1 MIIKVPRLPVKEMN
15 KKRLKLSLVI
25 ICIIAVATGFFALHP
40 VSAQNLN
47 TGLDFA
53 AQTGL
58 SGQDIRI
65 TIAKIIRIVLG
76 FLGIIAVGLI
86 MYAGFIWMNSGG
98 NEEKIAQARLILR
111 NAAVGLVIILASFG
125 IVSFIL
131 SNLMKAV
138 GNVEGNNNG
147 NNNGEGIGAL
157 GNGIIQSVY
166 PEPFQTDVPRN
177 TSIIVTFREPMLA
190 SSICDNVTGS
200 PALCSPVAK
209 IRPDSIKIF
218 KTPPGDSQASNVT
231 DVRVSSVDNKTFV
244 FKPAG
249 PAYLGS
255 PLGPTDYTVNLTD
268 ELKKANGDPAFRL
281 TDFRWNF
288 QVSNSLDLV
297 SPKIK
302 SVGDLGIFPLTDN
315 AADAVSGISQ
325 ATQATGEIKING
337 QPTAFRAAS
346 ATIVRTAPIETPPL
360 AVKATLTGTNTCAD
374 GTVSLSIIQQGAN
387 LAARI
392 DYGQPGLINT
402 DIAIVNNSVSISPC
416 GLTVSLDSG
425 FAAGHSWNIPVL
437 AARQADTLTIGSKTY
452 TFVSGVANNNQIS
465 LGSNTGLTAKNIAA
479 AVNNIHPEVTSP
491 LPVQNSTVN
500 IKAKVAGQSGNNI
513 ELSSS
518 NAVQIA
524 ITTMKGGTDQRTT
537 YIIKDKPD
545 EPKNTVIQINFNE
558 AVNPLTVSGS
568 STELADKLQ
577 VVNASDTALAGGV
590 TCTKDEE
597 CLSYKCSN
605 GTCDGNQLAGT
616 FTVSNQYKTAEFIS
630 DIKCGVN
637 GCGENIYC
645 LPANS
650 HLKVEVKA
658 ASLQP
663 CTPNGG
669 ECTVTPYTTCT
680 QGVCNDASNNK
691 NNPTAQSANGVLD
704 LADNSLDGNRNDNP
718 QGRVDTYNE
727 NISVQDNAGR
737 GDNYLWSFWI
747 SDRLDLTPP
756 TIASL
761 NTLNG
766 QGNVN
771 LNNAIE
777 IIFSK
782 LMMSSSLSTGSI
794 LIDNGISRVTH
805 KLINLWSVA
814 NDPIGYWVRKEDR
827 DSIPLDGRPD
837 RTSAFLS
844 HGIFRDATQ
853 YQSQV
858 GSGVKDIYQNCFKP
872 SSGPSCIAGPGNPS
886 CCRDGGG
893 NLVPTTDLTPDGN
906 CP

>member
-25 ICIIAVATGFFALHP
+25 ICLIAVATGFFVMHHAET
-40 VSAQNLN
+40 LN

-58 SGQDIRI
+58 SGQDIRV

-76 FLGIIAVGLI
+76 FLGILAVGLV

-98 NEEKIAQARLILR
+98 NEEKIAQAKLILR

-131 SNLMKAV
+131 SNLIKAT
-138 GNVEGNNNG
+138 GNGNGNGNG

-157 GNGIIQSVY
+157 GNGIIKSVY
-166 PEPFQTDVPRN
+166 PEPYQRDVPRN

-190 SSICDNVTGS
+190 SSICDSVTGS
-200 PALCSPVAK
+200 PAVCSPLAK
-209 IRPDSIKIF
+209 IKPDSIKIF
-218 KTPPGDSQASNVT
+218 KTPPGDNPASNTT
-231 DVRVSSVDNKTFV
+231 DVRVSSLDNKTFV

-255 PLGPTDYTVNLTD
+255 PLGPTDYTVNLTN
-268 ELKKANGDPAFRL
+268 ELKKANGDPEFRL
-281 TDFRWNF
+281 TYFRWNF
-288 QVSNSLDLV
+288 QVNNLLDLI

-302 SVGDLGIFPLTDN
+302 SIGDGGIFPLTDN

-325 ATQATGEIKING
+325 ATQAIGSIKLNG

-360 AVKATLTGTNTCAD
+360 AVKATLSGTNVCAD
-374 GTVSLSIIQQGAN
+374 GTVSLSIIPQGSN

-392 DYGQPGLINT
+392 GYSQPGLITT
-402 DIAIVNNSVSISPC
+402 DIAIVNNSVNIGPC
-416 GLTVSLDSG
+416 GLVVSLGSG

-452 TFVSGVANNNQIS
+452 TFVSGAANNNQVS
-465 LGSNTGLTAKNIAA
+465 VGLNAGLTAQNIAA
-479 AVNNIHPEVTSP
+479 AVNAIHPEVTSP
-491 LPVQNSTVN
+491 LPVQNSIVT

-524 ITTMKGGTDQRTT
+524 ITAMHDGSDQKTT
-537 YIIKDKPD
+537 YTIKDKTD
-545 EPKNTVIQINFNE
+545 QPKNTVIQINFNE

-568 STELADKLQ
+568 SSELADKLQ
-577 VVNASDTALAGGV
+577 VVNANDTALAGGV
-590 TCTKDEE
+590 LCTKDED
-597 CLSYKCSN
+597 CSSYKCSN
-605 GTCDGNQLAGT
+605 GTCDGNELAGT
-616 FTVSNQYKTAEFIS
+616 FMVSNQYRTVEFIS

-650 HLKVEVKA
+650 NLKVEVSA

-663 CTPNGG
+663 CTTNA
-669 ECTVTPYTTCT
+669 ECTVTPFTTCK
-680 QGVCNDASNNK
+680 QNVCNDSTNDK

-718 QGRVDTYNE
+718 QGQVDTYNE
-727 NISVQDNAGR
+727 NRSAQDNAGR

-756 TIASL
+756 TISSL

-771 LNNAIE
+771 LNTAIE
-777 IIFSK
+777 IVFSK

-794 LIDNGISRVTH
+794 LIDNGIQQITH

-827 DSIPLDGRPD
+827 DTIPLDGRPD

-844 HGIFRDATQ
+844 HGAFRDATE

-858 GSGVKDIYQNCFKP
+858 GSGIKDIYQNCYKP
-872 SSGPSCIAGPGNPS
+872 SSGPNCVAGPGNPS
-886 CCRDGGG
+886 CCRNGAG

>member
-1 MIIKVPRLPVKEMN
+1 MN

-25 ICIIAVATGFFALHP
+25 ICIIAVATGFFVMHQAN
-40 VSAQNLN
+40 AQTLN

-65 TIAKIIRIVLG
+65 TIAKIIRIILG
-76 FLGIIAVGLI
+76 FLGIIAVGLV

-98 NEEKIAQARLILR
+98 NEEKIAQAKLILR

-131 SNLMKAV
+131 SNLIKAT
-138 GNVEGNNNG
+138 GNSNGNNNG

-157 GNGIIQSVY
+157 GNGIVKSVY
-166 PEPFQTDVPRN
+166 PEPYQRDVPRN

-190 SSICDNVTGS
+190 SSICDAVTGS
-200 PALCSPVAK
+200 PAQCAAGAK
-209 IRPDSIKIF
+209 IKPDSIKIF
-218 KTPPGDSQASNVT
+218 KTPPGDNPASNVT
-231 DVRVSSVDNKTFV
+231 DVRVTSNDNKTFV

-255 PLGPTDYTVNLTD
+255 PLAPSDYTVNLTNN
-268 ELKKANGDPAFRL
+268 LKKADGSDAFRL
-281 TDFRWNF
+281 TDFRWSF
-288 QVSNSLDLV
+288 QVNNLLDLV

-302 SVGDLGIFPLTDN
+302 SIGDSGIFPLTDN

-325 ATQATGEIKING
+325 ANQASGIVKING

-346 ATIVRTAPIETPPL
+346 ASISRTAPIQNPPL
-360 AVKATLTGTNTCAD
+360 AVNATVSGTNVCAD
-374 GTVSLSIIQQGAN
+374 GTVGLSIIQQGAN

-392 DYGQPGLINT
+392 GYSQPGLNTT
-402 DIAIVNNSVSISPC
+402 DIAIVNNSVSIAPC
-416 GLTVSLDSG
+416 GLNVSLNPG
-425 FAAGHSWNIPVL
+425 FAAGHSWNIVVSKEK
-437 AARQADTLTIGSKTY
+437 QADTLTIGSKTY
-452 TFVSGVANNNQIS
+452 TFVSGAANNNQVTVGATIA
-465 LGSNTGLTAKNIAA
+465 LTAQNIAS
-479 AVNNIHPEVTSP
+479 AVNAIHPEVTAP
-491 LPVQNSTVN
+491 TVQGSSVT
-500 IKAKVAGQSGNNI
+500 IRAKVAGSAGNSL

-524 ITTMKGGTDQRTT
+524 ITAMNGGTDQRTT
-537 YIIKDKPD
+537 YTIKDKSD
-545 EPKNTVIQINFNE
+545 QPKNTVIQINFNE
-558 AVNPLTVSGS
+558 AVNPLTVAGS
-568 STELADKLQ
+568 SAELANKLQ
-577 VVNASDTALAGGV
+577 VVNANAAAKAGGV
-590 TCTKDEE
+590 ACSADIE
-597 CLSYKCSN
+597 CRSYKCSN
-605 GTCDGNQLAGT
+605 GSCDGNELAGT
-616 FTVSNQYKTAEFIS
+616 FTVSNQYRTAEFIS

-650 HLKVEVKA
+650 NLKVEVSA

-663 CTPNGG
+663 CTTNAD
-669 ECTVTPYTTCT
+669 CTVTPFTTCK
-680 QGVCNDASNNK
+680 QGVCNDPSNDK

-704 LADNSLDGNRNDNP
+704 LADNSLDGNRNDNA
-718 QGRVDTYNE
+718 QGQADTYNE
-727 NISVQDNAGR
+727 NRSAQDNAGR

-756 TIASL
+756 TISSL
-761 NTLNG
+761 STLNG

-771 LNNAIE
+771 LNTAIE
-777 IIFSK
+777 IVFSK
-782 LMMSSSLSTGSI
+782 LMMSSSLTTGSI
-794 LIDNGISRVTH
+794 LIDNGISQITH

-827 DSIPLDGRPD
+827 DVTPLDGRPD
-837 RTSAFLS
+837 KTSAFLS
-844 HGIFRDATQ
+844 HGTFRDATQ

-858 GSGVKDIYQNCFKP
+858 GSGVKDIYQNCYKP
-872 SSGPSCIAGPGNPS
+872 SAGPGCSAGPVNPS
-886 CCRDGGG
+886 CCRDGSG
-893 NLVPTTDLTPDGN
+893 NLIPTTTLTPDGN

>member
-25 ICIIAVATGFFALHP
+25 ICLLAVFTGFFVMLPAN
-40 VSAQNLN
+40 AETLN

-58 SGQDIRI
+58 SGQDIRV
-65 TIAKIIRIVLG
+65 TIAKIIRIILG
-76 FLGIIAVGLI
+76 FLGIIAVGLV

-98 NEEKIAQARLILR
+98 NEEKIAQAKLILR

-131 SNLMKAV
+131 SNLIKAT
-138 GNVEGNNNG
+138 GNGNGNGNG

-157 GNGIIQSVY
+157 GNGIIKSVY
-166 PEPFQTDVPRN
+166 PEPYQKDVPRN

-200 PALCSPVAK
+200 PALCATGAK
-209 IRPDSIKIF
+209 IKPDSIKIF
-218 KTPPGDSQASNVT
+218 KTQVGDNGATNLTNVSAT
-231 DVRVSSVDNKTFV
+231 SIDNKTFV
-244 FKPAG
+244 FKPAA

-255 PLGPTDYTVNLTD
+255 PIEVTNYTVNLTD
-268 ELKKANGDPAFRL
+268 DIKKADGSDAFRL
-281 TDFRWNF
+281 TDFRWTF
-288 QVSNSLDLV
+288 EVSNLLDLV

-302 SVGDLGIFPLTDN
+302 SIGDSGIFPLTDN
-315 AADAVSGISQ
+315 EADTVSGISQ
-325 ATQATGEIKING
+325 ATPAIGSIKING

-346 ATIVRTAPIETPPL
+346 ATIVRTAPIENPPL
-360 AVKATLTGTNTCAD
+360 EVEATVTGTNVCAD
-374 GTVSLSIIQQGAN
+374 GTVALSIIQQGAN

-392 DYGQPGLINT
+392 GYSQPGLITT
-402 DIAIVNNSVSISPC
+402 DIAIVNNRVNIGPC
-416 GLTVSLDSG
+416 GLSVSLNPG

-452 TFVSGVANNNQIS
+452 TFVSGAANNNQVS
-465 LGSNTGLTAKNIAA
+465 VGSNTGVTAQNIAA
-479 AVNNIHPEVTSP
+479 AINAVHPEVTSP

-500 IKAKVAGQSGNNI
+500 IKAKVAGLSGNNI

-524 ITTMKGGTDQRTT
+524 ITAMHDGSDQKTT
-537 YIIKDKPD
+537 YTIKDKTD
-545 EPKNTVIQINFNE
+545 QPKNTVIQINFNE

-577 VVNASDTALAGGV
+577 VVNASDTALAGGDI
-590 TCTKDEE
+590 CTKDED
-597 CLSYKCSN
+597 CSSYKCSN
-605 GTCDGNQLAGT
+605 GTCDGNELAGT
-616 FTVSNQYKTAEFIS
+616 FTVSNQYRTVEFIS
-630 DIKCGVN
+630 DTKCGVN

-680 QGVCNDASNNK
+680 QGVCNDATNNK

-727 NISVQDNAGR
+727 NRTPQDNAGR

-761 NTLNG
+761 STLNN

-771 LNNAIE
+771 LNAAIE
-777 IIFSK
+777 IVFSK
-782 LMMSSSLSTGSI
+782 LMMSSSLSTGSV
-794 LIDNGISRVTH
+794 LIDNGIQQITH

-827 DSIPLDGRPD
+827 DTIPLDGRPD

-844 HGIFRDATQ
+844 HGTFRDATQ

-872 SSGPSCIAGPGNPS
+872 SSGPSCVAGPGNPS

-893 NLVPTTDLTPDGN
+893 NLVPTTNLTPDGN